1 MLHALGHAAF
11 RISEKAG
18 RDINTEIYKPGTM
31 KDSITPLF
39 RSLLPAVDFCSL
51 RLVETSGQNLCVRQN
66 IVEPIGNRFSRGA
79 HITVLNKGGSGYAAT
94 SDLSRSGIKAAIGK
108 AVEWA
113 EVTSRH
119 SVSRI
124 AIPSIPSPSE
134 SYCSATIREWDSQ
147 TIPEKLDLLK
157 QINRDLSIH
166 NQIVDLWAALYF
178 KQSDVVFVTA
188 ESEIHQQFDVLTP
201 YLGAVANNGRE
212 TQKRTFGGASA
223 AQGGLEHLDRTGF
236 ADRAGPTA
244 EEALALL
251 DAPDCP
257 SEVADLLL
265 MPNQMI
271 LQIHESIGHPLE
283 LDRILGD
290 ERNYAGSSFVTLDM
304 FGGYRYGS
312 DLLNVTFDPSVENQI
327 ACYAFDDDGEASRR
341 VYLIRNGILER
352 PLGGVSSQ
360 QRAGLPGAAASRAS
374 DWNRPAIDR
383 MANINL
389 EPGESRFEGM
399 VASVE
404 NGILMDAN
412 RSWSIDDCRNK
423 FQFGCEAG
431 WMIRDGEVR
440 GMVKNP
446 NYRGIS
452 ATFWR
457 SLKAVGN
464 PETFE
469 VLSVPT
475 CGKGE
480 PNQAIQVG
488 HASPACLFEQVDIFG
503 SSA

>member
-1 MLHALGHAAF
+1 
-11 RISEKAG
+11 
-18 RDINTEIYKPGTM
+18 M

-51 RLVETSGQNLCVRQN
+51 RFVEASGQHLCVRQN

-79 HITVLNKGGSGYAAT
+79 HITVVNKGGSGYAAT
-94 SDLSRSGIKAAIGK
+94 CDLSRSGLKAALEK

-113 EVTSRH
+113 EMTSEH
-119 SVSRI
+119 SVSRV
-124 AIPSIPSPSE
+124 ATPRFPSAVQ
-134 SYCSATIREWDSQ
+134 SYRSATIREWDSQ
-147 TIPEKLDLLK
+147 TIQEKLDLLK
-157 QINRDLSIH
+157 QINRDLNIH
-166 NQIVDLWAALYF
+166 NRIVDWWAALYF

-188 ESEIHQQFDVLTP
+188 ESEIHQHFDILTP
-201 YLGAVANNGRE
+201 YLGAVANNGLE
-212 TQKRTFGGASA
+212 TQKRTFGVASA
-223 AQGGLEHLDRTGF
+223 AQGGLEHLDRTAF
-236 ADRAGPTA
+236 RDRARSTA
-244 EEALALL
+244 EDALALL

-257 SEVADLLL
+257 SGRVDLLL
-265 MPNQMI
+265 MPKQMI

-304 FGGYRYGS
+304 FGNYRYGS
-312 DLLNVTFDPSVENQI
+312 DLLNITFDPSVENQI
-327 ACYAFDDDGEASRR
+327 ACYRFDDEGEASRR
-341 VYLIRNGILER
+341 VYLIRNGVLER
-352 PLGGVSSQ
+352 PLGGASSQ
-360 QRAGLPGAAASRAS
+360 QRAGLEGAAASRAS

-389 EPGESRFEGM
+389 EAGESTFESM

-404 NGILMDAN
+404 KGLLMDTN

-431 WMIRDGEVR
+431 WIIQDGEIR

-464 PETFE
+464 PDTFK

-503 SSA
+503 SGG

>member
-1 MLHALGHAAF
+1 MH
-11 RISEKAG
+11 
-18 RDINTEIYKPGTM
+18 
-31 KDSITPLF
+31 DSIASLF

-51 RLVETSGQNLCVRQN
+51 RFVERTGQNLRVRQN

-79 HITVLNKGGSGYAAT
+79 HITVLNKGGTGYAAT
-94 SDLSRSGIKAAIGK
+94 SDLSKTGLKAALET

-113 EVTSRH
+113 DMTSGHTCFAAKAPPDIPKEPASYR
-119 SVSRI
+119 SKTIKAWNSR
-124 AIPSIPSPSE
+124 
-134 SYCSATIREWDSQ
+134 
-147 TIPEKLDLLK
+147 TIPEKLELLI
-157 QINRDLSIH
+157 QINRDLNIH
-166 NQIVDLWAALYF
+166 HHIIDWWAALQF
-178 KQSDVVFVTA
+178 KQTDLLFVTA
-188 ESEIHQQFDVLTP
+188 ESEIRQHFDFILP

-212 TQKRTFGGASA
+212 TQKRTFGGASS
-223 AQGGLEHLDRTGF
+223 AQGGLEILDKTGF
-236 ADRAGPTA
+236 GDRARVTA
-244 EEALALL
+244 EHALVLL

-257 SEVADLLL
+257 SETADLLL
-265 MPNQMI
+265 MPEQMI

-290 ERNYAGSSFVTLDM
+290 ERNYAGSSFVRLDM
-304 FGGYRYGS
+304 FGNYQYGS
-312 DLLNVTFDPSVENQI
+312 DLLNITFDPSLENEI
-327 ACYAFDDDGEASRR
+327 ACYHFDDEGEASQR

-352 PLGGVSSQ
+352 PLGGASSQ
-360 QRAGLPGAAASRAS
+360 QRAGLPGAAASRAC

-389 EPGESRFEGM
+389 EPGLSTFESM

-404 NGILMDAN
+404 NGILMDTN

-431 WMIRDGEVR
+431 WMIQDGEIR

-452 ATFWR
+452 AKFWR

-464 PETFE
+464 RETFQ

-488 HASPACLFEQVDIFG
+488 HASPACLFENVDIFG
-503 SSA
+503 SNG